1 MSYRYRLSSTL
12 ALGIFMVEDT
22 NEKYPIT
29 SFRLASYN
37 RRMVAFAI
45 DDIVISL
52 LFFIIFYE
60 QFNQLFSAIGV
71 IDEHTVEM
79 INGFIAQNI
88 LAVLAIK
95 LIYHTLFIW
104 KMGMTLGKYVMKIKV
119 IEMESETTPTIQKSL
134 LRAMVR
140 IVSETL
146 FYLGFV
152 LAFFIPLKQTL
163 HDKLSGTIV
172 IDV

>member
-1 MSYRYRLSSTL
+1 
-12 ALGIFMVEDT
+12 MVEENDD
-22 NEKYPIT
+22 KYTIA
-29 SFRLASYN
+29 SFRLASN
-37 RRMVAFAI
+37 HRRMVAFAI

-60 QFNQLFSAIGV
+60 PFSQLFSAIAV

-79 INGFIAQNI
+79 INSFIAQNI

-119 IEMESETTPTIQKSL
+119 IEMESETTPTLSKSL

-146 FYLGFV
+146 FYLGFI

-172 IDV
+172 IDA

>member
-1 MSYRYRLSSTL
+1 
-12 ALGIFMVEDT
+12 MVEENDD
-22 NEKYPIT
+22 KYTIA
-29 SFRLASYN
+29 SFRLASNN

-60 QFNQLFSAIGV
+60 PFSQLFSAIAV

-119 IEMESETTPTIQKSL
+119 IELESETTPTLPKSL
-134 LRAMVR
+134 LRSMVR

-146 FYLGFV
+146 FYLGFI

-172 IDV
+172 IDA